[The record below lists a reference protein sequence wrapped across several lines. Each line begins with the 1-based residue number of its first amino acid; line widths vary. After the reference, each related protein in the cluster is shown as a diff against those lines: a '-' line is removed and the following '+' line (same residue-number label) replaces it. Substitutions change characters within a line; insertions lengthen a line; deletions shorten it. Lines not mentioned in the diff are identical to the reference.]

1 MKNRSNFVAMITEM
15 GFDINK
21 PFDMT
26 GSGNENGLTLSLI
39 IQGERENYWRSDIRL
54 AAIKHLISSIDL
66 KHGADGDL
74 ELFDKYMLTILDSIG
89 SVIAAEAPFDE
100 KSNIEVVQ
108 KFIQYSLNSKV
119 MLEAKKEGLIDQ
131 EEF

>member
-1 MKNRSNFVAMITEM
+1 MKKRSNFASMITEM

-26 GSGNENGLTLSLI
+26 GSGNNNGLTLSLI

-66 KHGADGDL
+66 KHDADGDH
-74 ELFDKYMLTILDSIG
+74 ELFNKYMLTILDTIG
-89 SVIAAEAPFDE
+89 SVIAMEAPFDE
-100 KSNIEVVQ
+100 KSNIEVVRQ
-108 KFIQYSLNSKV
+108 FIQYSLNSKV
-119 MLEAKKEGLIDQ
+119 MQEAKNEGLIDRY
-131 EEF
+131 EL

>member
-1 MKNRSNFVAMITEM
+1 MKNSLNFVSTITEM

-26 GSGNENGLTLSLI
+26 VSGNDNGLTLSLI

-66 KHGADGDL
+66 KHDANGDH
-74 ELFDKYMLTILDSIG
+74 ELFDKYMLTILDTIG
-89 SVIAAEAPFDE
+89 SVIAMEAPFDE
-100 KSNIEVVQ
+100 KGNIEVFRQ
-108 KFIQYSLNSKV
+108 FIQYSLNSRV
-119 MLEAKKEGLIDQ
+119 LQEAKNEGLIDR
-131 EEF
+131 EEL